1 MYKKLTPYQ
10 SVLKAYLRE
19 SPEEQDITAFRKAM
33 QDLLDNIN
41 PDEREEFN
49 KNLVAKF
56 FNESLY
62 KDYLINTCNNT
73 DLAIYSKTNNSNKS
87 PLVLFEFKGPNRP
100 DMVTKENLKQK
111 SLYELILYYIREE
124 VEKDNKE
131 ITHLVITNCWEYF
144 IFEKKVFYQLFA
156 SNKRLVKS
164 ILAVGNGNDKTDY
177 IYNEIIKPYVEQI
190 EEKLQFTYLDL
201 KQFAKEIKNDGIIR
215 NKQFIAAYKLLSP
228 THLLRLPFKSDHN
241 TLNDNFYKELLYI
254 MGVEEVAENKVHKI
268 KRLKADKQS
277 YSLIEQAYLELEEYF
292 PYDGDERF
300 ETALGLVLTWINRIL
315 FLKLLESQL
324 LNFNSGADGIKFMD
338 TQHINDYDALH
349 DLFMKVLAK
358 PIDERLPEMTRQFPN
373 VPYLNSSLFE
383 RSELEQKYLTLHDI
397 RLGQIDVFGKTVLKD
412 EKGRRIK
419 GKMSSLEYLLSFLDA
434 YDFGSEHNTAAPD
447 VYKTSKTLINASV
460 LGLVFEKI
468 NGYKDGSFYTPG
480 YVTQYIC
487 RETIRKAVVD
497 KFNTIGNWKCADFD
511 ELREKIEYTKPEVR
525 NKANEIVNSLK
536 ICDPAVGSGHFL
548 VSALNELVAIK
559 YELGILQDR
568 RKQERIREYEICVES
583 DELVMFDGNGDNFK
597 YNHHDVSSQRIQEAL
612 FEEKRTIIEN
622 CLFGVDIN
630 PKSVEICRLR
640 LWIELLK
647 NAYYYRDE
655 KGRLQLQTLPNIDIN
670 IKSGN
675 SLIHR
680 FDLKESIS
688 QVLKS
693 TGITIAEYK
702 NAVAEYKNAH
712 NKAEKHHLEELIE
725 KIKSTLTTNLD
736 QNNPKRKKL
745 RKLKKELA
753 NSQALEFYA
762 SSEWTAKQLS
772 EKRKKE
778 ERISEEIKKLEDY
791 ISEIESNKAYI
802 GAFEWRIEFPEILNN
817 EGDFLGFDCVIGNP
831 PFINVQL
838 MSTEEKDLYRK
849 IYDSFFKRCDMFC
862 LFLELGLLK
871 LSTDNSI
878 VALIMPSVVHSNM
891 SYQKIRNIILS
902 HQWLQEVRYTG
913 GNVFSTPTID
923 TTILICN
930 KSGNANITL
939 TNALEFEHPKSH
951 VVPADYFVKYNNV
964 ISIGDD
970 QGSGIFDKLFNPQFD
985 VVDHHYNVFQGIVT
999 GNNPAFIFDTEQD
1012 AIEKGVDTS
1021 LLHPLCHG
1029 RDVGKYEVRSRER
1042 RILYIDNS
1050 INIDDYPQTREW
1062 LLNFKEALE
1071 KRNEGKQDIISWCS
1085 LHRPRVKAELDL
1097 KEKILVQN
1105 TRNEAL
1111 KTRIV
1116 ATIDNCSIYGT
1127 QGINFIIP
1135 KCNNS
1140 LRYLLGIL
1148 NSKIINYLFAT
1159 KFLNLAIKAEYVKQ
1173 VRLPNATKEQMQEIE
1188 SLVDTIMQNKQ
1199 SNIDSSKE
1207 ESKIDLLVYQLYGL
1221 TYDEVL
1227 IVDPETPITKE
1238 EFEKVH

>member
-201 KQFAKEIKNDGIIR
+201 KQFAKEIKNDDIIR

-254 MGVEEVAENKVHKI
+254 MGVEEVAENKIHKI

-324 LNFNSGADGIKFMD
+324 QNFNSGADGIKFMD

-397 RLGQIDVFGKTVLKD
+397 RLGQIDVFGKTILKD

-447 VYKTSKTLINASV
+447 VHKTSKTLINASV

-497 KFNTIGNWKCADFD
+497 KFNAIENWECADFD

-597 YNHHDVSSQRIQEAL
+597 YNYHDVSSQRIQEAL

-647 NAYYYRDE
+647 NAYYYRNE

-831 PFINVQL
+831 PYGVSVTGRYRETIIDTLGKVPDYEIYYYFIQIASCLLQDYGVLAYIIPNTYLFNTYAKKYREEIL
-838 MSTEEKDLYRK
+838 MHWEIIDILDCTKFPIFESATVRNTINIWKKNESNNNLIGYRNTANSISFSTLITRPKEYIEKKD
-849 IYDSFFKRCDMFC
+849 
-862 LFLELGLLK
+862 LLK
-871 LSTDNSI
+871 LNQNWGLAFCLSPITIQI
-878 VALIMPSVVHSNM
+878 VNKIVMSPFYIKDLFDVSQGYIPYRKSDLIKTYGKEQGEKIVKQRLWHSPKPIDET
-891 SYQKIRNIILS
+891 Y
-902 HQWLQEVRYTG
+902 LQEIYGRDINKYAYHSTG
-913 GNVFSTPTID
+913 
-923 TTILICN
+923 
-930 KSGNANITL
+930 
-939 TNALEFEHPKSH
+939 E
-951 VVPADYFVKYNNV
+951 YVKYGKHLACFVDLRFFSSDRILVREITSPSIIACYVSELFVNDPQL
-964 ISIGDD
+964 ISIIKRDNA
-970 QGSGIFDKLFNPQFD
+970 SSLFVLWAILNSKLATFYHFNHSPKATK
-985 VVDHHYNVFQGIVT
+985 G
-999 GNNPAFIFDTEQD
+999 AF
-1012 AIEKGVDTS
+1012 
-1021 LLHPLCHG
+1021 P
-1029 RDVGKYEVRSRER
+1029 
-1042 RILYIDNS
+1042 
-1050 INIDDYPQTREW
+1050 
-1062 LLNFKEALE
+1062 
-1071 KRNEGKQDIISWCS
+1071 
-1085 LHRPRVKAELDL
+1085 
-1097 KEKILVQN
+1097 KILVQDIKDFPLPDIP
-1105 TRNEAL
+1105 NEN
-1111 KTRIV
+1111 KV
-1116 ATIDNCSIYGT
+1116 
-1127 QGINFIIP
+1127 IIE
-1135 KCNNS
+1135 N
-1140 LRYLLGIL
+1140 LVD
-1148 NSKIINYLFAT
+1148 KIIKLKRNNPQADT
-1159 KFLNLAIKAEYVKQ
+1159 KDYE
-1173 VRLPNATKEQMQEIE
+1173 KE
-1188 SLVDTIMQNKQ
+1188 
-1199 SNIDSSKE
+1199 IDK
-1207 ESKIDLLVYQLYGL
+1207 LVYHLYGL
-1221 TYDEVL
+1221 TYDEIL
-1227 IVDPETPITKE
+1227 IVDPETPITRE
-1238 EFEKVH
+1238 EYELN